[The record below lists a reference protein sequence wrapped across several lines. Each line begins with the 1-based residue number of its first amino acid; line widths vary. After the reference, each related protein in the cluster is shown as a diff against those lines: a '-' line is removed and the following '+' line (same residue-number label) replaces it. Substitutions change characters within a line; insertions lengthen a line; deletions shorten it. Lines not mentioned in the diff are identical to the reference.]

1 MRSRWYGIA
10 SVRNYNQRRFSDEG
24 SNQKQ
29 QYVGTVSLGDIPS
42 GEEKN
47 LDHIE
52 EDHGKRLARI
62 ESKQDGLEGH
72 FKKGLDGQ
80 RKMLEILERRDDKP
94 TYTTGRP
101 G

>member
-1 MRSRWYGIA
+1 MDAKMDGLDTRMGLTEDRLEQQGGFFTTIKS
-10 SVRNYNQRRFSDEG
+10 
-24 SNQKQ
+24 KQ
-29 QYVGTVSLGDIPS
+29 
-42 GEEKN
+42 
-47 LDHIE
+47 DHIE
-52 EDHGKRLARI
+52 KDHGKRLARI